1 LVSTGDSGRER
12 QLRSPALPEGLAAR
26 LRSRIL
32 GGEFGPGERL
42 PGNRELA
49 ACYSVSVGSVREAIQ
64 RLASEGL
71 VEVRPGSGTYVSR
84 DLRGSSWL
92 PGGEQPLDREQVE
105 ELIEAREVL
114 EPRLAELAARRA
126 SAEQIEGLWR
136 ALERMQESV
145 SDPSAFAEADVGFH
159 MAVAEASGNRFLTR
173 ATADIRALL
182 RRDMELSAEVGI
194 RRAGTLQFSVDSH
207 RRLVA
212 AIAAGEPEKAGR
224 IMSGILR
231 RNRGFVIGLYSGG
244 VSAEGSGE
252 F

>member
-1 LVSTGDSGRER
+1 MSTGGSGRER
-12 QLRSPALPEGLAAR
+12 RLRPPRLSVGLAER
-26 LRSRIL
+26 LRGRIL

-49 ACYSVSVGSVREAIQ
+49 AAYSVSVGSVREALQ

-84 DLRGSSWL
+84 DLRGSPWL
-92 PGGEQPLDREQVE
+92 PGGEQPLLDREQVE

-126 SAEQIEGLWR
+126 SAEQVEGLWR

-173 ATADIRALL
+173 ATADIRSLL

-212 AIAAGEPEKAGR
+212 AIAAGDPEKAGR
-224 IMSGILR
+224 IVSGILR

>member
-1 LVSTGDSGRER
+1 MTKGGSGREGVR
-12 QLRSPALPEGLAAR
+12 AFRLSAGLADR
-26 LRSRIL
+26 LRRRIL
-32 GGEFGPGERL
+32 GGEFGPGGRL

-49 ACYSVSVGSVREAIQ
+49 AAYGVGVGSVREAI
-64 RLASEGL
+64 RELDAEGL

-84 DLRGSSWL
+84 DLRTSW
-92 PGGEQPLDREQVE
+92 PSGGERPLDREQVE

-126 SAEQIEGLWR
+126 SAEQVEGLWR
-136 ALERMQESV
+136 ALERMQESI
-145 SDPSAFAEADVGFH
+145 SDPPAFAEADVGLH
-159 MAVAEASGNRFLTR
+159 MAIAEAVGNRFLMK

-212 AIAAGEPEKAGR
+212 AIAAGEPEKAAR
-224 IMSGILR
+224 IMSSILR
-231 RNRGFVIGLYSGG
+231 RNRGFVTGLYSGG
-244 VSAEGSGE
+244 MAAEGSGE